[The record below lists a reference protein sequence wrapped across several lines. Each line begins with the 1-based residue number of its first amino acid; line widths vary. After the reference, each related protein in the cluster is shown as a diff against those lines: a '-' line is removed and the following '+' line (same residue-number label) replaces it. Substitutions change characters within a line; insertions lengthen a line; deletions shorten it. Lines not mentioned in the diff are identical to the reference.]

1 MTCLP
6 ALLMAMAVF
15 AASLLGGCSDNAI
28 GTIGAGA
35 SAPKAATQRLP
46 PQSTAQQP
54 ATAQPPATAQQLGEQ
69 LASAALDDGRLSQ
82 IRGGMEAGS
91 GVVLNFAFQ
100 QATFVNHT
108 LAETVVVPT
117 LTIAGGPQAG
127 VDTSSLGA
135 LGVAN
140 QSITGVTPNVTTATV
155 VANGTVQS
163 QVSVSAPVLQALVN
177 SGLASIVG
185 GNNGGVTGVI
195 ANAQNNSLVQQV
207 TTVDI
212 GISGLSKLIQQSVPS
227 TVLSRLTGANRFR

>member
-6 ALLMAMAVF
+6 ALLTAMAVF

-35 SAPKAATQRLP
+35 PAPEAAAQSSP
-46 PQSTAQQP
+46 PQPTAQQP
-54 ATAQPPATAQQLGEQ
+54 ATAQQLGER
-69 LASAALDDGRLSQ
+69 LASVALDDDRLSQ

-117 LTIAGGPQAG
+117 LTVAGGAPAGVGASSLGGLGLATPSIAGG
-127 VDTSSLGA
+127 
-135 LGVAN
+135 
-140 QSITGVTPNVTTATV
+140 TPNVTTATV
-155 VANGTVQS
+155 VANGAVQT

-177 SGLASIVG
+177 SGMASIVG
-185 GNNGGVTGVI
+185 AGTNGGVTSVI

-212 GISGLSKLIQQSVPS
+212 GVNGLSKLIQQSVPS
-227 TVLSRLTGANRFR
+227 SVLNRLVGANSFR

>member
-6 ALLMAMAVF
+6 ALLTAMTVF

-35 SAPKAATQRLP
+35 PAPKAAAQNSP
-46 PQSTAQQP
+46 PQPTAQQP
-54 ATAQPPATAQQLGEQ
+54 ATAQQLGER
-69 LASAALDDGRLSQ
+69 LASAALDDDRLSQ

-117 LTIAGGPQAG
+117 LTVAGGAPAGVGASSLGGLGLATSSIAGG
-127 VDTSSLGA
+127 T
-135 LGVAN
+135 
-140 QSITGVTPNVTTATV
+140 TPNVTTATV
-155 VANGTVQS
+155 VANGAVQT

-177 SGLASIVG
+177 SGMASIVG
-185 GNNGGVTGVI
+185 AGTNGGVTSVI

-212 GISGLSKLIQQSVPS
+212 GVNGLSKLIQQSVPS
-227 TVLSRLTGANRFR
+227 SVLNRLVGANSFR

>member
-6 ALLMAMAVF
+6 ALLTAMAVF
-15 AASLLGGCSDNAI
+15 AASLLGGCSNDAI

-35 SAPKAATQRLP
+35 PVPQAAAQRAPARPIDQQVGSAR
-46 PQSTAQQP
+46 
-54 ATAQPPATAQQLGEQ
+54 QLGER
-69 LASAALDDGRLSQ
+69 LASVALDDDRLSQ

-117 LTIAGGPQAG
+117 LTVAGGPSAG

-135 LGVAN
+135 LGLAN
-140 QSITGVTPNVTTATV
+140 QSIAGATPSVTTATV
-155 VANGTVQS
+155 VANGAVQT

-185 GNNGGVTGVI
+185 GNNGGVTSVL

-212 GISGLSKLIQQSVPS
+212 GVAGLSKLIQQSVPAS
-227 TVLSRLTGANRFR
+227 VLSRLTGANSFR

>member
-6 ALLMAMAVF
+6 ALLTAMAVF
-15 AASLLGGCSDNAI
+15 AASLLGGCSNDAI

-35 SAPKAATQRLP
+35 PVPQAAAQRSSLRP
-46 PQSTAQQP
+46 TGRE
-54 ATAQPPATAQQLGEQ
+54 LGER
-69 LASAALDDGRLSQ
+69 LASAALDDDRLSQ

-117 LTIAGGPQAG
+117 LTVAGGPSAG

-135 LGVAN
+135 LGLAN
-140 QSITGVTPNVTTATV
+140 QSIAGTTPSVTTATV
-155 VANGTVQS
+155 VANGAVQT

-185 GNNGGVTGVI
+185 GNNGGVTSVL

-212 GISGLSKLIQQSVPS
+212 GVAGLSKLIQQSVPAS
-227 TVLSRLTGANRFR
+227 VLSRLTGANSFR

>member
-6 ALLMAMAVF
+6 ALLTAMAVF

-35 SAPKAATQRLP
+35 PAPKVVAQRRSTPQPTAQRL
-46 PQSTAQQP
+46 
-54 ATAQPPATAQQLGEQ
+54 GER
-69 LASAALDDGRLSQ
+69 LASAALDDDRLSQ
-82 IRGGMEAGS
+82 IRGGMEASS

-100 QATFVNHT
+100 QATFVNHA

-117 LTIAGGPQAG
+117 LTVAGGSPTG
-127 VDTSSLGA
+127 VGASSIEGLGLGA
-135 LGVAN
+135 P
-140 QSITGVTPNVTTATV
+140 SITAGTPNVTTATV
-155 VANGTVQS
+155 VANGSVQT

-185 GNNGGVTGVI
+185 GNNGGVTSVI
-195 ANAQNNSLVQQV
+195 ANAQNNALVQQV

-212 GISGLSKLIQQSVPS
+212 GVNGLSKLIQQSVPS
-227 TVLSRLTGANRFR
+227 SVLNRLVGANSFR